1 MRLIAVVICILI
13 AAPCYAGFW
22 RDINTD
28 IEKSDA
34 DDFLHITA
42 GAATS
47 MLLLHYLPRDWPPVL
62 RYGVA
67 IAVPMGL
74 SVIKEATDQS
84 WSNSDIAAT
93 GAGVALGVGIS
104 FAF

>member
-1 MRLIAVVICILI
+1 
-13 AAPCYAGFW
+13 
-22 RDINTD
+22 
-28 IEKSDA
+28 
-34 DDFLHITA
+34 
-42 GAATS
+42 
-47 MLLLHYLPRDWPPVL
+47 
-62 RYGVA
+62 
-67 IAVPMGL
+67 MGL

>member
-1 MRLIAVVICILI
+1 MRLIAVIVCLLV
-13 AAPCYAGFW
+13 AVPCYAGSW
-22 RDINTD
+22 LDINTNV
-28 IEKSDA
+28 ERSGA
-34 DDFLHITA
+34 DEVMHITA

-47 MLLLHYLPRDWPPVL
+47 MLLLHYLPRDWHPVI